1 MVRMQRRQFLSAAL
15 AAAAA
20 PMRGAGKPIRTA
32 FLGAS
37 HSHTRGKLEVV
48 KTSAEFALAGVWD
61 EDQLVRAQF
70 AKRGETV
77 LTLEQILG
85 DKAIDAVVVQSD
97 TIDHARHAALA
108 LEAGKHVHIEKPPSL
123 DVAAFRNMLDM
134 AARKKLVF
142 QQGYMWR
149 HHPGFR
155 RIAEAVRG
163 GWLGEV
169 YMVEAKINKT
179 LEPERRPEWARF
191 RGGQMFELGSHII
204 DQMVL
209 LMGRPDRI
217 TPYLKKH
224 GAFPDNLTD
233 NTIAVFEFPRALGVV
248 IGSALDPNG
257 SRYRSFVVSGSN
269 GTATMA
275 PIEPPQLTFDLMRA
289 AGPYQK
295 GVQTVELPK
304 YRRFADDFVE
314 FAAAI
319 RGEAPLLVTPHE
331 DLVVQECIIE
341 ASGM

>member
-1 MVRMQRRQFLSAAL
+1 MHRREFVGAAL
-15 AAAAA
+15 AAVAVA
-20 PMRGAGKPIRTA
+20 PLRGAGKPIRTA
-32 FLGAS
+32 FVGAG
-37 HSHTRGKLEVV
+37 HSHTRGKLAVI
-48 KTSAEFALAGVWD
+48 KASADYELAGLWD
-61 EDQLVRAQF
+61 EDEAVRARF
-70 AKRGETV
+70 AGQGERV
-77 LTLEQILG
+77 LGLEQILG
-85 DKAIDAVVVQSD
+85 DRSLQAVVVQSD
-97 TIDHARHAALA
+97 TTDHARHAALA

-123 DVAAFRNMLDM
+123 DVAAFRNLLDL

-155 RIAEAVRG
+155 KIAEAVRQ

-179 LEPERRPEWARF
+179 LDAERRPEWARF

-217 TPYLKKH
+217 TPFLKKH

-233 NTIAVFEFPRALGVV
+233 NTVAVFEFPRALGVV

-257 SRYRSFVVSGSN
+257 NRYRSFVVSGSN

-275 PIEPPQLTFDLMRA
+275 PIEPPELTLDLRAA
-289 AGPYQK
+289 AGPYGKGPQK
-295 GVQTVELPK
+295 VELPK

-314 FAAAI
+314 FARAI
-319 RGEAPLLVTPHE
+319 RGEAPLLVSPYE
-331 DLVVQECIIE
+331 DLMVQECVIE

>member
-1 MVRMQRRQFLSAAL
+1 MQRRQFLGAAL
-15 AAAAA
+15 AAAAL
-20 PMRGAGKPIRTA
+20 PLRGAGKPIRTA
-32 FLGAS
+32 FVGTS
-37 HSHTRGKLEVV
+37 HSHTRSKLEVV
-48 KTSAEFALAGVWD
+48 KASAEFALTGVWD
-61 EDQLVRAQF
+61 EDAEVRARF
-70 AKRGETV
+70 AKQGETV
-77 LTLEQILG
+77 LTLDGILG
-85 DKAIDAVVVQSD
+85 DKAVEAVVVQSD
-97 TIDHARHAALA
+97 TIDHARHGSMA

-123 DVAAFRNMLDM
+123 DVAAFRNMLDL
-134 AARKKLVF
+134 AARRKLVF

-155 RIAEAVRG
+155 KIAEAVRA
-163 GWLGEV
+163 GWLGDL

-217 TPYLKKH
+217 TPFLKKH

-248 IGSALDPNG
+248 VSSALDPSG

-269 GTATMA
+269 GTATLS
-275 PIEPPQLTFDLMRA
+275 PIEPPRLTMDLREA
-289 AGPYQK
+289 AGPYRK
-295 GVQTVELPK
+295 GAQTVELPT
-304 YRRFADDFVE
+304 YRRFEDDFVE
-314 FAAAI
+314 FAKAI
-319 RGEAPLLVTPHE
+319 RGEAPLLVSPHD

>member
-1 MVRMQRRQFLSAAL
+1 MRRREFLGTAL
-15 AAAAA
+15 TAAAA
-20 PMRGAGKPIRTA
+20 PLRGAAKPIRTA
-32 FLGAS
+32 FIGAS
-37 HSHTRGKLEVV
+37 HSHTRGKLAVIKE
-48 KTSAEFALAGVWD
+48 SAEYALAGVWD
-61 EDQLVRAQF
+61 EEEVVRAAF
-70 AKRGETV
+70 AKQGETV
-77 LTLEQILG
+77 LTIDQILK
-85 DKAIDAVVVQSD
+85 DPSLQAVVVQSD
-97 TIDHARHAALA
+97 TSDHARHAALA

-123 DVAAFRNMLDM
+123 DVAAFRNLLDL

-155 RIAEAVRG
+155 KIAEAVRQ
-163 GWLGEV
+163 GWLGEI

-179 LEPERRPEWARF
+179 LDAERRPEWARF

-217 TPYLKKH
+217 TPFLKKH

-233 NTIAVFEFPRALGVV
+233 NTVAIFEFPRALGVV
-248 IGSALDPNG
+248 VGSALDPNG
-257 SRYRSFVVSGSN
+257 NRYRSFVVSGSN

-275 PIEPPQLTFDLMRA
+275 PIEPPDLTLDLRAA

-295 GVQTVELPK
+295 GTQKVQLPK

-314 FAAAI
+314 FARAI
-319 RGEAPLLVTPHE
+319 RGEAPLLVSPHE

>member
-1 MVRMQRRQFLSAAL
+1 MHRRQFLSTSL
-15 AAAAA
+15 AAVAA
-20 PMRGAGKPIRTA
+20 PLQGAAKPIKTA
-32 FLGAS
+32 FLGVS
-37 HSHTRGKLEVV
+37 HSHSRGKLEVV
-48 KTSAEFALAGVWD
+48 KGSTAFSLAGVWD
-61 EDQLVRAQF
+61 EDENVRTQF

-77 LTLEQILG
+77 LTLEGILG
-85 DKAIDAVVVQSD
+85 DGAVEAVVVQSD
-97 TIDHARHAALA
+97 TIDHARHAKLA

-123 DVAAFRNMLDM
+123 DVAAFRNILDL
-134 AARKKLVF
+134 AARRKLVF

-155 RIAEAVRG
+155 RIAEVVRS

-179 LEPERRPEWARF
+179 LDPERRPEWARF

-217 TPYLKKH
+217 TPFLKKH

-248 IGSALDPNG
+248 IGSALDPSG

-269 GTATMA
+269 GTATMS
-275 PIEPPQLTFDLMRA
+275 PIEPPRLTVDLHKA
-289 AGPYQK
+289 AGPYHK
-295 GVQTVELPK
+295 GVQAVELPK
-304 YRRFADDFVE
+304 YQRFADDFVE
-314 FAAAI
+314 FARAI

>member
-1 MVRMQRRQFLSAAL
+1 MHRRQFLGASL
-15 AAAAA
+15 AAVAA
-20 PMRGAGKPIRTA
+20 PLEGAANPIRTA
-32 FLGAS
+32 FLGVS
-37 HSHTRGKLEVV
+37 HSHSRGKLEVV
-48 KTSAEFALAGVWD
+48 KGSTSFSLAGVWD
-61 EDQLVRAQF
+61 EDESVRAQF
-70 AKRGETV
+70 ARRGETV
-77 LTLEQILG
+77 VTLERILG
-85 DKAIDAVVVQSD
+85 DKAVEAVVVQSD

-123 DVAAFRNMLDM
+123 DVAAFRSMLDL
-134 AARKKLVF
+134 AARRKLVF

-155 RIAEAVRG
+155 KIAGAVRG

-179 LEPERRPEWARF
+179 LDPERRPEWARF

-217 TPYLKKH
+217 TPFLKKH

-233 NTIAVFEFPRALGVV
+233 NTVAVFEFPRALGVV

-257 SRYRSFVVSGSN
+257 NRYRSFVVSGSK

-275 PIEPPQLTFDLMRA
+275 PIEPPELTLDLRAA
-289 AGPYQK
+289 AGPYGKGPQK
-295 GVQTVELPK
+295 VELPK
-304 YRRFADDFVE
+304 YQRFAGDFVE
-314 FAAAI
+314 FARAI